1 MSLMDQLFPANH
13 KTTFVVDHTPNFG
26 LTSDSHIKMVFTKQ
40 PFDGIPPVTIYKS
53 IWTCSI
59 EAVLE
64 YCRIVWDLFPEGKL
78 IRVISSDV
86 RSRNLNN
93 WSSNQ
98 QNVNIMLSS
107 LSLLG
112 PPDKLVPNPNRDYSV
127 VYGFR
132 TAAEAMIECTKEQ
145 MDQEK
150 SKKNNIEIQNKCRT
164 FIITSAR
171 DNQSIDNLT
180 SMFHNEM
187 IKSNKSVSKP
197 ISTSIHHCHL
207 VIINTYPDSIT
218 SEVTDRPL
226 YPISPILDL
235 EVHSIPASKIGIK
248 ISNLLLIHY
257 NLASTTVIGIPM
269 KEEQNGN
276 SSANYDVE
284 IYHAATVHTAISNAN
299 AANSN
304 AKAVVA
310 KKEGADYET
319 IKLKWCTAR
328 LNNNLPDIHSC
339 TTLHRVTL
347 VDINSRPSTCLIT
360 FLLNGRSVFL
370 EVIKQGGGK
379 TISHVLKSYNG
390 EIYIHTV
397 SSGRT
402 VFEDL
407 PSISEGP
414 GGKVIQYRVADFSN
428 FMKSNLLQPTKTKHT
443 GDRNYIEDAKEK
455 LMKQTAYWPLV
466 SSSTIIYNLKQYTEP
481 LLSLMVKDN
490 ISDQEVMNCKQCIQ
504 DLTTAE
510 LNNHRLISPSPSFP
524 RNMKRVDQYKLMW
537 TELEKFLRSNLHTVN
552 HCKVLQYLFESCCK
566 LDEEKIIEKTLMR
579 LKEPLAD
586 GPSVIRATTDSPMS
600 PPLTQQ
606 TGINHNIAHKAVD
619 VGPNS
624 IMYLQIIRDQDN
636 SATVNP
642 SSRPQFAG
650 RLKSIQNRNGN
661 LFAKLYEHI
670 DDDTDTK
677 SVT

>member
-13 KTTFVVDHTPNFG
+13 KTTFVVDHTPYFG
-26 LTSDSHIKMVFTKQ
+26 LASNSHIKMVFTKR
-40 PFDGIPPVTIYKS
+40 PSPVTIFKS
-53 IWTCSI
+53 MWTCSI

-64 YCRIVWDLFPEGKL
+64 YCRIVWDLFPGGKL
-78 IRVISSDV
+78 IRVISSDIE
-86 RSRNLNN
+86 SRNLNN

-98 QNVNIMLSS
+98 QNVNFMLQH
-107 LSLLG
+107 LSYLG
-112 PPDKLVPNPNRDYSV
+112 PPEKFVPNPNQDYSV

-145 MDQEK
+145 MDQEA
-150 SKKNNIEIQNKCRT
+150 KKNNIEIQNKCRT
-164 FIITSAR
+164 VIITSAR
-171 DNQSIDNLT
+171 DNPSIENLI

-197 ISTSIHHCHL
+197 ISMSIHHCHL

-218 SEVTDRPL
+218 NEVTDCPL
-226 YPISPILDL
+226 RPISPILDS

-248 ISNLLLIHY
+248 ISNLLLKHY
-257 NLASTTVIGIPM
+257 NLASTTVISIPM
-269 KEEQNGN
+269 KEEQNAN

-284 IYHAATVHTAISNAN
+284 IYHAATAHTAILNAN
-299 AANSN
+299 VANAN

-319 IKLKWCTAR
+319 IKLKWCTPR
-328 LNNNLPDIHSC
+328 SNNNLPDIHSC
-339 TTLHRVTL
+339 TTLHRVTP
-347 VDINSRPSTCLIT
+347 VDINTRPSTCLIT
-360 FLLNGRSVFL
+360 FLLNGRSVLL
-370 EVIKQGGGK
+370 ETFKQGGGK

-414 GGKVIQYRVADFSN
+414 GGKVIQYRVTDFSN
-428 FMKSNLLQPTKTKHT
+428 FMKLNLLQPTKRKQTDDK
-443 GDRNYIEDAKEK
+443 NYIEDAKEK

-490 ISDQEVMNCKQCIQ
+490 ISDQEVMNCKQCIRV
-504 DLTTAE
+504 LMTAE
-510 LNNHRLISPSPSFP
+510 LNNDHLISPSPSFP
-524 RNMKRVDQYKLMW
+524 RKMKKVDQYKLMW

-552 HCKVLQYLFESCCK
+552 HCKVLQFLFESCCK

-579 LKEPLAD
+579 LNKSLAD
-586 GPSVIRATTDSPMS
+586 RPNVIRATTDSPMS

-606 TGINHNIAHKAVD
+606 TGLNHNKPHKTVD

-624 IMYLQIIRDQDN
+624 IMYLQIIQDQGN
-636 SATVNP
+636 STTVNP

-650 RLKSIQNRNGN
+650 RLKSIQNSNGN

-677 SVT
+677 NVK